1 MKLHSSTIRQ
11 KHRHKR
17 GFTLIEL
24 LVVIAIIS
32 LLMAILFPVL
42 RKARVLTQRI
52 VCQSNL
58 RQIAAAWLLY
68 LKDSDGVF
76 YQGVNANHF
85 FGGWIG
91 TGFPVIDRP
100 LNEYLGLDPNVP
112 TEDGAKVFCCP
123 ADKGGIFGLP
133 QQELAYQYY
142 GNSYQTSIFLIG
154 PTKIGPGPGNLNELH
169 NTINSRLKNISIAG
183 LSANSSLLPLLGDN
197 NWMSEW
203 HPLMPHSRD
212 WHDKSRHHNLVFLDG
227 HADFIKI
234 RKGLYVTPEYTLLP
248 FRDLHKLAIKSQK
261 EVE

>member
-1 MKLHSSTIRQ
+1 MKLQSYTIRQ
-11 KHRHKR
+11 TYRHKQ

-32 LLMAILFPVL
+32 LLMAILLPAL
-42 RKARVLTQRI
+42 HKARILTKRI
-52 VCQSNL
+52 TCKSNL
-58 RQIAAAWLLY
+58 RQIAVAWQLY
-68 LKDSDGVF
+68 LKDNDGLF
-76 YQGVNANHF
+76 YQGLNTNHL
-85 FGGWIG
+85 FGGWRG
-91 TGFPVIDRP
+91 TGFPVTDRP

-123 ADKGGIFGLP
+123 TDKGGIFGLP
-133 QQELAYQYY
+133 PQELAYQYY

-154 PTKIGPGPGNLNELH
+154 PTKIGPGPGNLSELH

-183 LSANSSLLPLLGDN
+183 LSANFSLLPLLGDN

-203 HPLMPHSRD
+203 HPLMPHSKD

-248 FRDLHKLAIKSQK
+248 FRDLHRLAINSQQ